1 MQTKLYPSLQPL
13 CGTSRSK
20 GSTMSQTIS
29 SERREDVLDQYS
41 ATVISVVERVSASVV
56 GIDVRRDGRHA
67 GSGSGFIAT
76 PDGFIITNSHV
87 VHGAHDIEV
96 ALLDGRRF
104 RALPVG
110 DDPDSDLAI
119 IRIAAANLVPAELG
133 DSSALRAGQL
143 VVALGNPFGLQCT
156 VTAGVVSALGRTL
169 RSRSGR
175 QMDSIIQTDA
185 PLNPGNSGGPLADSR
200 GRVVG
205 VNTAVVSGGQGIC
218 FAIASNTAQRLAG
231 ILIRDGKVTRG
242 FIGVA
247 GADVDIPRYLQRT
260 HALTQARGILVQSI
274 EDGSPASR
282 AGIEPGDLIVAIGDR
297 VVDGVDALHKCLT
310 DHGIDAPTTVSL
322 LRRNQR
328 EIRTIIPTEALPR
341 PN

>member
-1 MQTKLYPSLQPL
+1 
-13 CGTSRSK
+13 
-20 GSTMSQTIS
+20 MSQTLASDPSTEPLDAYS
-29 SERREDVLDQYS
+29 S
-41 ATVISVVERVSASVV
+41 TVTSVVERVAPSVV
-56 GIDVRRDGRHA
+56 GIDLRRDGRHA

-87 VHGAHDIEV
+87 VHDAREMEV

-119 IRIAAANLVPAELG
+119 VRIAAPNLVPAELG
-133 DSSALRAGQL
+133 DSAALKAGQL

-185 PLNPGNSGGPLADSR
+185 PLNPGNSGGPLVDAR

-242 FIGVA
+242 HIGVA
-247 GADVDIPRYLQRT
+247 GTDVDIPRYLQRT
-260 HALTQARGILVQSI
+260 HGLTQARGILVQSI
-274 EDGSPASR
+274 EERSAASR
-282 AGIEPGDLIVAIGDR
+282 AGLEPGDLIVALGDH
-297 VVDGVDALHKCLT
+297 VVDGVDALHKHLT
-310 DHGIDAPTTVSL
+310 EHVVDTPTTVTL
-322 LRRNQR
+322 VRRNVR
-328 EIRTIIPTEALPR
+328 ETRTIIPAEAMPHR
-341 PN
+341 N